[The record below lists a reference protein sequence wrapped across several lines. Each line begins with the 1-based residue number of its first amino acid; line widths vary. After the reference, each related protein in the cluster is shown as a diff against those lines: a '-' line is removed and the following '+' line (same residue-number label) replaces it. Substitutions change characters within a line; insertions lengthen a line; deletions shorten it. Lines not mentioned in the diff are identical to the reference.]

1 MRRFVGAT
9 RNEFSDAV
17 MLAQCDK
24 SISAALHHPIWA
36 RVSSG
41 VRLLRVVV
49 GCFSLYCGGVA
60 VQAQE
65 AIDGRLEYN
74 VKAVSLYAFGRYVTW
89 PEAAFASADSPFV
102 IGTIGGNPFGDALD
116 RIARKKT
123 LNGRAI
129 VVRAIATPAESALC
143 HILFVTRTVPPETEA
158 ELFQQAAGKPVL
170 LVGESPG
177 FAERGGIINFYY
189 SGSNVR
195 FELNPDKSVENK
207 LSLNAKLLTLGTKAA
222 TRR

>member
-1 MRRFVGAT
+1 
-9 RNEFSDAV
+9 
-17 MLAQCDK
+17 MLALRK
-24 SISAALHHPIWA
+24 LTTLEPGLGRHGPW
-36 RVSSG
+36 SG
-41 VRLLRVVV
+41 RESWLLRLLFACLGVVA
-49 GCFSLYCGGVA
+49 A
-60 VQAQE
+60 VQTTGAQE
-65 AIDGRLEYN
+65 MIDSRLEYN

-89 PEAAFASADSPFV
+89 PVSAFEGASSPFV
-102 IGTIGGNPFGDALD
+102 IGTFGGNPFGDALE
-116 RIARKKT
+116 RIAKKKT

-129 VVRAIATPAESALC
+129 LVRQIDQPEQCVEC
-143 HILFVTRTVPPETEA
+143 HIVFVPRSVSQAMEAKLFEH
-158 ELFQQAAGKPVL
+158 AAGKPVL

-177 FAERGGIINFYY
+177 FAARGGVINFYQ